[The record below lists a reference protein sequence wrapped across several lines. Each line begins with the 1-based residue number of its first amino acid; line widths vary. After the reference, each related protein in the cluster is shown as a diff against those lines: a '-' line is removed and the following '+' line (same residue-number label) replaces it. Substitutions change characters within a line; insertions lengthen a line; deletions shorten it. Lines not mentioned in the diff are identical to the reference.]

1 MRLRYPRYSRC
12 PRKNRAIDPRAE
24 ARREREACYSLAT
37 AIWTKLPQKLRCS
50 IYEYLI
56 DDDYPDP
63 VQLRARETGEDAY
76 IKPSLRI
83 FSPPY
88 VPRGLAREAATVCYR
103 LTHICCNTRELHDQ
117 LTNDIFDLN
126 VYPYNCFSMLHL
138 TISLEDMRGETSAFD
153 LSGSTA
159 ANSYPAQN
167 MAKEKADLTELYQT
181 LEENFSR
188 YLGVSPM
195 SQTVHI
201 LLYMESYEYTQS
213 PQRKSELKD
222 MLDCER
228 VFLNTLEAIRKPV
241 YDLIHRGVKV
251 VITWQEDSGDYD
263 NDRGCECEEDG
274 KTHETPM
281 QNLFH
286 LSKEEWEQVRSKITL
301 YHPCPCLAE
310 EPMLMR
316 CRRRK
321 PRTWVSMINGIP

>member
-1 MRLRYPRYSRC
+1 
-12 PRKNRAIDPRAE
+12 
-24 ARREREACYSLAT
+24 
-37 AIWTKLPQKLRCS
+37 
-50 IYEYLI
+50 
-56 DDDYPDP
+56 
-63 VQLRARETGEDAY
+63 
-76 IKPSLRI
+76 
-83 FSPPY
+83 
-88 VPRGLAREAATVCYR
+88 
-103 LTHICCNTRELHDQ
+103 
-117 LTNDIFDLN
+117 
-126 VYPYNCFSMLHL
+126 
-138 TISLEDMRGETSAFD
+138 
-153 LSGSTA
+153 
-159 ANSYPAQN
+159 

-286 LSKEEWEQVRSKITL
+286 LSKEEWEQEKAEDMGVHDEWNPLKHYKEKGMIRDSLMGHYSGGFTYSLPDFRKRWQYRSFGKLIRIEML
-301 YHPCPCLAE
+301 DLFDSDEESGVCPWSSE
-310 EPMLMR
+310 EDGDGDDSDDGNEKSEEDDDDDEEGDSEEEGYDSDDGYWDSDIEGEQGGYEATYDDLQR
-316 CRRRK
+316 
-321 PRTWVSMINGIP
+321 WGVA